1 MKTELIRRSVMIIAC
16 LAVVGMLTGCDQAEQ
31 ALEKTDLGATTEATK
46 LITKA
51 TAALGNITD
60 IESAKAA
67 LPALKDVDVDLGQL
81 VQKVKEMSL
90 EQKSTVTSAVAKVM
104 PSLNEA
110 ITKVSSLAGVGD
122 IVRPT
127 LDSLQNTLKS
137 IL

>member
-1 MKTELIRRSVMIIAC
+1 M
-16 LAVVGMLTGCDQAEQ
+16 
-31 ALEKTDLGATTEATK
+31 
-46 LITKA
+46 
-51 TAALGNITD
+51 
-60 IESAKAA
+60 
-67 LPALKDVDVDLGQL
+67 DLGQL